1 MESMNLPN
9 VDLTSMN
16 LPKVPD
22 LGSVNL
28 PKVDLQSIELP
39 KVDFSS
45 VEMPEMPELP
55 KIDLKAISMPDIDVP
70 SFNPAGLPS
79 SIDIPTG
86 GGDVTTLPTAAVLA
100 GVGLV
105 AVVLVLSAAAAGGGG
120 EVSSSAAAA
129 AAGRAPKRA
138 GQQNSLAI
146 PYDAAARLAYDD
158 WCAKNDES
166 FDEAGYAQFRKVYNT
181 KAVADAT
188 AKKIA
193 RDLAMF
199 KNEAPKEPPTR
210 KIAPPKMT
218 TTPKDKTKDGSTPF
232 FAEPV

>member
-1 MESMNLPN
+1 MESMNLPK
-9 VDLTSMN
+9 VDLTSME

-22 LGSVNL
+22 LGSLNL

-45 VEMPEMPELP
+45 VEMPEMPNIELP

-70 SFNPAGLPS
+70 SFNLPGLPS

-86 GGDVTTLPTAAVLA
+86 GGDLTTLPTATVLA

-105 AVVLVLSAAAAGGGG
+105 AVVLVLSAASAAGGG
-120 EVSSSAAAA
+120 EESSSAA
-129 AAGRAPKRA
+129 GRASKRA
-138 GQQNSLAI
+138 GQQQNSLAI
-146 PYDAAARLAYDD
+146 PYDAAARLAYDE

-166 FDEAGYAQFRKVYNT
+166 FDEAGYTQFRKVYNT

-199 KNEAPKEPPTR
+199 KNEAPKEPPPR
-210 KIAPPKMT
+210 KIAPPK
-218 TTPKDKTKDGSTPF
+218 TTPKGKTKDSSTPF